1 MQRHFA
7 KCGKNHEYQMK
18 VSHTIEYDTDYG
30 HTNPFLL
37 FIVELLMLQI
47 FHVLNKN
54 FWV

>member
-30 HTNPFLL
+30 HMKAKSLIICDPNSNP
-37 FIVELLMLQI
+37 
-47 FHVLNKN
+47 NPN
-54 FWV
+54 